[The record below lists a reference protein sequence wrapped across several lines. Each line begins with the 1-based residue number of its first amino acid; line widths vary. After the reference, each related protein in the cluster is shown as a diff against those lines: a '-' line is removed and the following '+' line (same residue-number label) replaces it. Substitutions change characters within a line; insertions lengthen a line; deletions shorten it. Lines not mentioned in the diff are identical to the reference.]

1 MCGEFFHIFIFTI
14 AHIKQ
19 YNISAIR
26 KIARREYMAKTV
38 NFTVRV
44 DADIK
49 EEAEELFKDLGLN
62 LTSAVNIFL
71 RECVRRN
78 GIPFEV
84 SRNAA
89 KAKIEEL
96 ER

>member
-1 MCGEFFHIFIFTI
+1 
-14 AHIKQ
+14 
-19 YNISAIR
+19 
-26 KIARREYMAKTV
+26 MAKTV